1 VEQSAPAVE
10 PLQLAPSAADDAT
23 AEPPPAQ
30 PVATEAPA
38 PDVTVPPAEPET
50 PPAEPEP
57 AGLADFLLEP
67 LPPPVTGGAT
77 TQSHSGPG
85 VASTM
90 APSDPLA
97 EIEEELFATAPQA
110 TANVVPPPFDPAATL
125 RPSAPMPMPG
135 AAVPAAER
143 TRLGAG
149 AAPPLPTPTPSDPLA
164 ALKAM
169 TDEERIAL
177 FT

>member
-1 VEQSAPAVE
+1 
-10 PLQLAPSAADDAT
+10 
-23 AEPPPAQ
+23 
-30 PVATEAPA
+30 
-38 PDVTVPPAEPET
+38 
-50 PPAEPEP
+50 
-57 AGLADFLLEP
+57 
-67 LPPPVTGGAT
+67 
-77 TQSHSGPG
+77 
-85 VASTM
+85 M
-90 APSDPLA
+90 APSDPMA

-125 RPSAPMPMPG
+125 RPSAPMPVPG
-135 AAVPAAER
+135 AAVPAADR

-149 AAPPLPTPTPSDPLA
+149 TAPPQPTPSDPLA